1 MSSLA
6 YRVGRGGAAS
16 VLLACVLLTGCL
28 DDPEIAEF
36 VDSVAWEVRPAQL
49 EAVHEIRLG
58 RGVLGLASLAL
69 GFAEMSEFEEGQA
82 RALLR
87 DLSAVHVGQYEIRG
101 RRGPIH
107 ISDDWRLDLQEQGWV
122 PLVRVRERSE
132 QVQWVMALLE
142 NEQLRAITVVSLDRH
157 ELTVVKL
164 EGRLERTLDYAM
176 RRDEGFLH
184 TARDAGEEL

>member
-1 MSSLA
+1 MRHLV
-6 YRVGRGGAAS
+6 RGLGRGGALSA
-16 VLLACVLLTGCL
+16 LLACLLLAGCL

-36 VDSVAWEVRPAQL
+36 VDSVAWEVQPARL
-49 EAVHEIRLG
+49 EPVVELRLG
-58 RGVLGLASLAL
+58 RGVLGLAGIAL
-69 GFAEMSEFEEGQA
+69 NFADTSEFEEEQA
-82 RALLR
+82 RALLH

-107 ISDDWRLDLQEQGWV
+107 ISEDWRLDLQEQGWV
-122 PLVRVRERSE
+122 PLLRVRERGE
-132 QVQWVMALLE
+132 EVQWVMALLE
-142 NEQLRAITVVSLDRH
+142 DEQLRAITVVSIDRD

-184 TARDAGEEL
+184 TARDAGDEL